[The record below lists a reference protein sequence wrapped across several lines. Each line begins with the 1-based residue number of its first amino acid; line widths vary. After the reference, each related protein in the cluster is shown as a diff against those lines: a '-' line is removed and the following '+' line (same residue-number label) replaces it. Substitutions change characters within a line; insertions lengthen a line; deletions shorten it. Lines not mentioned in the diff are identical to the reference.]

1 MCGKYFSDEAL
12 TKEISKEDT
21 IIPATGTTSSKPE
34 DTSKPGDPT
43 SSNSENSNRPQTG
56 ETSQFTLWVALLVL
70 AGGSFA
76 GVASADPREKPLKHL

>member
-1 MCGKYFSDEAL
+1 MRPA
-12 TKEISKEDT
+12 I

-76 GVASADPREKPLKHL
+76 GVALSRSKRKAS